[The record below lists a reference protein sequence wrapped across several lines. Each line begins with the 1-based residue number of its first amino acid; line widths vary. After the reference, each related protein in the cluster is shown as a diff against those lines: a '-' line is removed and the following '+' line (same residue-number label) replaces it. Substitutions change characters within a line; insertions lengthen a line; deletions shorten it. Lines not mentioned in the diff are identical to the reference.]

1 MAVRDRLTRVS
12 VHRVV
17 FRACFACVSLRASTL
32 LPFSF
37 SILLRM
43 PVLISHARVLVAS
56 AGRRCARRC
65 RKRGAKFPSSRYV
78 EGMHS
83 PHDSGSSLWKIVCA
97 VTLLCSG
104 LAQVFEI
111 LESLGLADGSSR
123 VRFHEYDHLSPS
135 TRSCYCSPL
144 SAESWGLPKQCSPGQ
159 AACLQRRVIKAFGQ
173 GTNAQTPTR
182 ADFWSSSRR
191 HNRWMS
197 KVKLRRR
204 PMPSKTLFR

>member
-1 MAVRDRLTRVS
+1 MHVS

-17 FRACFACVSLRASTL
+17 FQACLACVSLRATMF

-37 SILLRM
+37 SILLRI
-43 PVLISHARVLVAS
+43 PVVISHTRVLVAP

-65 RKRGAKFPSSRYV
+65 RKRGAKFPSSRY
-78 EGMHS
+78 ERGMHA
-83 PHDSGSSLWKIVCA
+83 PHDSRSSPWMIACA

-123 VRFHEYDHLSPS
+123 VRFHEYDHLSPFP
-135 TRSCYCSPL
+135 RSCSCSPL
-144 SAESWGLPKQCSPGQ
+144 SAESWGLPEQLSPGQ
-159 AACLQRRVIKAFGQ
+159 AACLQCRVIKAFGQ
-173 GTNAQTPTR
+173 STNAQTPIR

>member
-1 MAVRDRLTRVS
+1 MAVRDRLTRLS

-32 LPFSF
+32 LSFSF

-78 EGMHS
+78 GGMHS

-144 SAESWGLPKQCSPGQ
+144 SAVRAGDCPNNVHLGKLH
-159 AACLQRRVIKAFGQ
+159 AC
-173 GTNAQTPTR
+173 NA
-182 ADFWSSSRR
+182 
-191 HNRWMS
+191 
-197 KVKLRRR
+197 V
-204 PMPSKTLFR
+204 

>member
-1 MAVRDRLTRVS
+1 MAVGDRLTRLS
-12 VHRVV
+12 VYRVV

-32 LPFSF
+32 LSFSF

-78 EGMHS
+78 GGMHS

-144 SAESWGLPKQCSPGQ
+144 SAVRAGDCPNNVHLGKLH
-159 AACLQRRVIKAFGQ
+159 AC
-173 GTNAQTPTR
+173 NA
-182 ADFWSSSRR
+182 
-191 HNRWMS
+191 
-197 KVKLRRR
+197 V
-204 PMPSKTLFR
+204 